1 MARLFAL
8 VVLFAG
14 CATDGSAPTE
24 RGSSP
29 QCEEAAQHSDLAWL
43 QANVFT
49 PGCAAF
55 GGCHGSSRTMGN
67 LNLESG
73 TSHRSLVGVT
83 ARAQPSWTR
92 VVAGEPDASYLL
104 VAIGHLEGPAPSRG
118 LMPLSAQPLCVEKR
132 EAIERWI
139 FDGAKP

>member
-55 GGCHGSSRTMGN
+55 GGCHGSSRAT
-67 LNLESG
+67 
-73 TSHRSLVGVT
+73 
-83 ARAQPSWTR
+83 
-92 VVAGEPDASYLL
+92 DASYLL
-104 VAIGHLEGPAPSRG
+104 VAIGHREGH
-118 LMPLSAQPLCVEKR
+118 E
-132 EAIERWI
+132 
-139 FDGAKP
+139 